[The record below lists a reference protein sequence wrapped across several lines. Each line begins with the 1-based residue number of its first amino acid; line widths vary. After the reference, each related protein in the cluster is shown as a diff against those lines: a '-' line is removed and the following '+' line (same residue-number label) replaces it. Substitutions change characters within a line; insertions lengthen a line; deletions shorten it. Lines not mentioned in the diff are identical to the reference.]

1 MIRTIKGDVYKL
13 KIGLSSYSLVGAMRS
28 ENMSVLDCIEW
39 VKDQGGEHFEVVPIG
54 FSFEENPELIDQI
67 REKAE
72 EVEIDLSNYAIG
84 ANFLTADEEAYR
96 NEIERVKKEVDIAN
110 QLGVKFM
117 RHDVASRPIP
127 ECTIENFEKDLPR
140 LVEACQ
146 EIADYAA
153 QFGIT
158 TSIENHGFY
167 VQATDRVQSLINH
180 VDREN
185 FKTTLDVGNFMC
197 ADEEPVAAVKKNIS
211 YASVVHIKD
220 FYLRPAH
227 LNPGPGWFQT
237 ISGDFLRGAII
248 GHGDINMREAIK
260 VIKDSGFDGYVSIE
274 FEGME
279 DSKQGSKLGMDNVRR
294 FWDEV

>member
-1 MIRTIKGDVYKL
+1 M

-39 VKDQGGEHFEVVPIG
+39 VKEQGGEHFEVVPIG
-54 FSFEENPELIDQI
+54 FSFEENPELIDEI
-67 REKAE
+67 RKKAE

-84 ANFLTADEEAYR
+84 ANFLTDTEEAYR
-96 NEIERVKKEVDIAN
+96 KEIERVKKEVDIAN

-127 ECTIENFEKDLPR
+127 ECTIENFEKDLPK

-153 QFGIT
+153 QYGII
-158 TSIENHGFY
+158 TSVENHGFY
-167 VQATDRVQSLINH
+167 IQASDRVQSLINH
-180 VDREN
+180 VNREN

-197 ADEEPVAAVKKNIS
+197 ADEDPVAAVKKNIS

-227 LNPGPGWFQT
+227 LHPGQGWFQT
-237 ISGDFLRGAII
+237 IAGNYLRGAII
-248 GHGDINMREAIK
+248 GHGDINMREAIR
-260 VIKDSGFDGYVSIE
+260 VIKESGFDGYISVE

-279 DSKQGSKLGMDNVRR
+279 DSKEGSKIGMDNVRR
-294 FWDEV
+294 FWEEA